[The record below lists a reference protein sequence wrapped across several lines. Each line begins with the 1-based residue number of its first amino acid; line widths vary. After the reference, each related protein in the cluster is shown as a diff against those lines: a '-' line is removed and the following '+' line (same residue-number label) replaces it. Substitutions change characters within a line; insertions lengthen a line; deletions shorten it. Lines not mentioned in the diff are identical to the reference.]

1 MSNDSSSGGS
11 SSLDRFYANDEGGG
25 DDADVESVVEDAFD
39 RIKRIRKTQRLRSRI
54 IHDEAPSNGDSLE
67 KLMEDFA
74 AQRGRYN
81 LTPSQIAWFYP
92 QSQNNPT
99 FQMATHA
106 NSPNY
111 WQEKEFLD
119 LLVPTV
125 IPDDSYFDEGELAY
139 LNGGEFPLRF
149 PIKNYIRKL
158 HVYV

>member
-1 MSNDSSSGGS
+1 
-11 SSLDRFYANDEGGG
+11 
-25 DDADVESVVEDAFD
+25 
-39 RIKRIRKTQRLRSRI
+39 
-54 IHDEAPSNGDSLE
+54 
-67 KLMEDFA
+67 MEDFA
-74 AQRGRYN
+74 MQRGRYN
-81 LTPSQIAWFYP
+81 LTPSQIAWLYP
-92 QSQNNPT
+92 QSRNDPT

-139 LNGGEFPLRF
+139 FNGGEFPLRF